1 MTLAAICGDRK
12 ILILSVIN
20 ATEERQ

>member
-1 MTLAAICGDRK
+1 MTLAAISGDRK